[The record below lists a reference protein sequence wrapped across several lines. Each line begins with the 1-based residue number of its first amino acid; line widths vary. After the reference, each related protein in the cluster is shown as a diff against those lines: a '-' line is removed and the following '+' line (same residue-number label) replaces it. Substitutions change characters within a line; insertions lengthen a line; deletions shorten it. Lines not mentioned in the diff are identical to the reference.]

1 MLAAGHSLDEVCQ
14 TLSVGRSTLYRWRQ
28 TPDFAAYLHQLL
40 RTHADE
46 SLCQSAQLLSLATA
60 KVKALLEDPK
70 TPPALQMRIA
80 FKILGLYSRP
90 SYLMMLQSLPDTA
103 DDVIRAAFRR
113 TQGKEE
119 REMTTQDAK
128 ALADHYR
135 NTLKAAQSFDALFP
149 DPLKALVRSKMTQNG
164 TCGAGSVTP
173 PQQAP
178 ASANGAARTK
188 MTQSE
193 TSAALNKAIDGVLAG
208 IKKEIASAA

>member
-1 MLAAGHSLDEVCQ
+1 MEQTQVTGEALFPTQVQAAALLAAGHSLDQVCQ
-14 TLSVGRSTLYRWRQ
+14 ALSVGRSTLYRWRQ

-60 KVKALLEDPK
+60 KIKAVLQDPK

-103 DDVIRAAFRR
+103 DDVIRADFRR

-119 REMTTQDAK
+119 REMTTE
-128 ALADHYR
+128 
-135 NTLKAAQSFDALFP
+135 
-149 DPLKALVRSKMTQNG
+149 PLKALPEPDLHR
-164 TCGAGSVTP
+164 
-173 PQQAP
+173 
-178 ASANGAARTK
+178 
-188 MTQSE
+188 
-193 TSAALNKAIDGVLAG
+193 
-208 IKKEIASAA
+208 